1 MRDSSA
7 RPGRLSRVFRYGGLS
22 IAAVT
27 FVLVVAHLAWTHSG
41 NGEWQDVSEKD
52 GIRIATL
59 KVPGE
64 VALKYKVNMH
74 VEARLSDVVAFLSET
89 ETGNDLGAYD
99 IRRIEEVSAPP
110 VFYAY
115 DTYKLRLPAPFGE
128 LEVVIINQYSQDPE
142 TKTVR
147 VNVNAAP
154 NKLPLDESIRR
165 VVHLSNSWT
174 LTPLESGGV
183 NMESV
188 SEMDLGMP
196 YVLANLAMP
205 GVIDDEFSKI
215 RTFLKQDKYKNKQ
228 PAFIAE
234 LHDERPAT
242 VAVTAGLTKPD

>member
-1 MRDSSA
+1 MRNSKV
-7 RPGRLSRVFRYGGLS
+7 LKIGGLS
-22 IAAVT
+22 IAAIT
-27 FVLVVAHLAWTHSG
+27 VLAIISHFAWTHSG
-41 NGEWQDVSEKD
+41 TGEWKVVSDTD
-52 GIRIATL
+52 GVQISTQ

-64 VALKYKVNMH
+64 SALKYKVNMR

-115 DTYKLRLPAPFGE
+115 DTYKLRLPQPLGE
-128 LEVVIINQYSQDPE
+128 LEVVIINQYAQDPL

-154 NKLPLDESIRR
+154 NKLPLDPGIRR
-165 VVHLSNSWT
+165 IVHLSNSWT
-174 LTPLESGGV
+174 LTPLAGGGV

-196 YVLANLAMP
+196 YVMANAAMP
-205 GVIDDEFSKI
+205 SVILENFSNI
-215 RTFLKQDKYKNKQ
+215 RALLKLDKYKNKQ

-234 LHDERPAT
+234 LQEPG
-242 VAVTAGLTKPD
+242 VADAPVTAGLISPH

>member
-1 MRDSSA
+1 MRKSK
-7 RPGRLSRVFRYGGLS
+7 VVRYGALS
-22 IAAVT
+22 IAAVA
-27 FVLVVAHLAWTHSG
+27 FIAVIAHVAWTHSG
-41 NGEWQDVSEKD
+41 TGEWKVVSEAD
-52 GIRIATL
+52 GMRISTL

-64 VALKYKVNMH
+64 SALKYKVNMR

-115 DTYKLRLPAPFGE
+115 DTYKLRLPDPFGE
-128 LEVVIINQYSQDPE
+128 LEVVIINQYAQDPE

-154 NKLPLDESIRR
+154 NKLPLDPGIRR

-174 LTPLESGGV
+174 LTPLPGGTV

-205 GVIDDEFSKI
+205 SVIQENFSNI
-215 RTFLKQDKYKNKQ
+215 RALLKLDKYKNKQ

-234 LHDERPAT
+234 LHQRD
-242 VAVTAGLTKPD
+242 VADAPVTAGLISPK